1 MSKRRLALFGSS
13 YQELHLKPLELF
25 VNLLIES
32 GFEITI
38 EEGFAGY
45 LRRMGVSL
53 PEEGVE
59 EFSSFEGNSEL
70 AISIG
75 GDGTFLRTAR
85 AVGKAA
91 TPILGVNTGHLGY
104 LSHSTLDN
112 PRMLVDIIARRDYK
126 MEERMVLEVRG
137 EGIPENVWPYALN
150 EVAILKEETASM
162 INASVSIN
170 GNLLADY
177 LGDGVVISTPTGS
190 TAYNLAVGGPLLQP
204 TLSCIALSP
213 IAPHTLTMRPMVV
226 EGAARLAVR
235 TTTRADHFRLSL
247 DGDSF
252 RIPTGGEISIRRAPF
267 CIRVILR
274 PDDNFAAT
282 LRSKLLWG
290 RRE

>member
-1 MSKRRLALFGSS
+1 MSNRRAALFGSS
-13 YQELHLKPLELF
+13 YQELHLKPLEQF
-25 VNLLIES
+25 VNLLVEA
-32 GFEITI
+32 GFDIAA
-38 EEGFAGY
+38 EEAFASY
-45 LRRMGVSL
+45 LRSMMISLPSTGVS
-53 PEEGVE
+53 
-59 EFSSFEGNSEL
+59 EFASFEGNSEL

-104 LSHSTLDN
+104 LSHSTLDD
-112 PRMLVDIIARRDYK
+112 PAALVDSIVSRNYK

-150 EVAILKEETASM
+150 EVAVLKEETASM
-162 INASVSIN
+162 INASVSID
-170 GNLLADY
+170 GNFLADY

-204 TLSCIALSP
+204 TLGCIALSP

-226 EGAARLAVR
+226 EGSARLKVR
-235 TTTRADHFRLSL
+235 TTSRADNFRLSL

-252 RIPTGGEISIRRAPF
+252 RIPTGATVSIRRAPF
-267 CIRVILR
+267 CVRVILKR
-274 PDDNFAAT
+274 DDHFAAT

-290 RRE
+290 RR